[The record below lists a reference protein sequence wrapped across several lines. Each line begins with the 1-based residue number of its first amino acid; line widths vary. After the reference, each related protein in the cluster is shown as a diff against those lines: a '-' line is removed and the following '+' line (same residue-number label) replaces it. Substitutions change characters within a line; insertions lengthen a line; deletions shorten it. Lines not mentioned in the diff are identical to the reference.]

1 MADIK
6 AKWVRIYS
14 PGGVTVN
21 YQGQAGLTRPMVVS
35 VTNIE
40 KFIERGA
47 TVEEIK
53 ADETTVLLTKDNFDK
68 DNGGIAVDTTAQF
81 AGDIEEEHTNIRK
94 AIQSAR
100 IKRIE
105 DEMFRKDKDSSSKT
119 LTVMSVDPVANINAA
134 KDSTVESLKLP
145 KTVDV
150 LLSDS
155 SVKSLGVTWD
165 TSTVSLG
172 ASGTFTAKG
181 TLTLVD
187 GVENPSNVK
196 ASVKIV
202 VA

>member
-53 ADETTVLLTKDNFDK
+53 EDETTVLLTLDNYNK
-68 DNGGIAVDTTAQF
+68 DNGCLAVDADAQY
-81 AGDIEEEHTNIRK
+81 AGDVEEEHAEARK
-94 AIQSAR
+94 AVQAAR
-100 IKRIE
+100 IKDIE
-105 DEMFRKDKDSSSKT
+105 DEIFDKKKENVT
-119 LTVMSVDPVANINAA
+119 LTVVSVDPVANINAT
-134 KDSTVESLKLP
+134 KGSTVADLHLP
-145 KTVDV
+145 SKVDV

-155 SVKSLGVTWD
+155 SVKALAVTWD

-172 ASGTFTAKG
+172 ASGTFTTKG
-181 TLTLVD
+181 TLTMVD
-187 GVENPSNVK
+187 GVTNPSDVK
-196 ASVKIV
+196 AFVKIV